1 MDVLMP
7 QMGETVAEGTL
18 TAWHKKV
25 GDTVS
30 ASDILFEIGTDKV
43 EMEVPAQIDGVLKE
57 ILVQAGDTVDVGT
70 KLAVIEGSGEETN
83 DAPAPA
89 APQPET
95 PKAATPAPA
104 QSPVAPL
111 VDRPK
116 RDRSMKLSP
125 VVRKLLT
132 ENNLSHTDIVGTGRD
147 GRIKRGDV
155 LAYLKGP
162 ASVPSTPAPAEAP
175 GAISG
180 EGITVVPFS
189 YRRKMTAEHMVRSK
203 ATSPHVLQAVE
214 VDFSAVN
221 KARQTIGPEWKR
233 REGYSLTYLPFIA
246 KAVCSAIK
254 DFPRINGHIEKDHL
268 VVFDRVNLAMAIDLN
283 FEGLVAPVIRDAD
296 LKAVTEIARATH
308 ELARRARADE
318 LTPDEFANGTY
329 TISNNGS
336 FGTLITAPIINQPQ
350 VAILS
355 TDGITKRPIV
365 IEHDGEDVIAIRPI
379 GILAQSF
386 DHRAIDGSYSG
397 AFKRCVKE
405 ILEGKN
411 WVESIS

>member
-1 MDVLMP
+1 MDVIMP

-18 TAWHKKV
+18 TVWHKKV

-30 ASDILFEIGTDKV
+30 SSDILFEIGTDKV
-43 EMEVPAQIDGVLKE
+43 EMEVPALADGVLTE
-57 ILVQAGDTVDVGT
+57 ILVEAGETVVVGT
-70 KLAVIEGSGEETN
+70 KLAVIEGEGETAAPAAAASAEVPKAAPVS
-83 DAPAPA
+83 APAP
-89 APQPET
+89 T
-95 PKAATPAPA
+95 
-104 QSPVAPL
+104 
-111 VDRPK
+111 VDLPK

-125 VVRKLLT
+125 VVRKLLA
-132 ENNLSHTDIVGTGRD
+132 ENNLNHTDITGTGRD

-155 LAYLKGP
+155 LAYLKSGS
-162 ASVPSTPAPAEAP
+162 AIAPSTPVPAEAP

-214 VDFSAVN
+214 VDFSGVN
-221 KARQTIGPEWKR
+221 KARQAIGADWKR
-233 REGYSLTYLPFIA
+233 REGYSLTFLPFIA

-254 DFPRINGHIEKDHL
+254 DFPHINGHIEKDHL
-268 VVFDRVNLAMAIDLN
+268 VVFDRVNLAMAVDLN

-296 LKAVTEIARATH
+296 MKAVTEIARATN

-318 LTPDEFANGTY
+318 LTPDDMANATY
-329 TISNNGS
+329 TITNNGS

-355 TDGITKRPIV
+355 TDGISKRPLV
-365 IEHDGEDVIAIRPI
+365 VEQDGEDMIAIRPV

-397 AFKRCVKE
+397 AFMRRVKE

-411 WVESIS
+411 WVESVS

>member
-1 MDVLMP
+1 MDVIMP

-18 TAWHKKV
+18 TVWHKKV

-30 ASDILFEIGTDKV
+30 SSDILFEIGTDKV
-43 EMEVPAQIDGVLKE
+43 EMEVPAMADGVLAE
-57 ILVQAGDTVDVGT
+57 ILVAEGDTVAVGT
-70 KLAVIEGSGEETN
+70 KLAVIEGTGEAAALSP
-83 DAPAPA
+83 DAFEPEAPKA
-89 APQPET
+89 DP
-95 PKAATPAPA
+95 AATPV
-104 QSPVAPL
+104 PVAE
-111 VDRPK
+111 RPE

-125 VVRKLLT
+125 VVRKLLA
-132 ENNLSHTDIVGTGRD
+132 ENNLSHTDVTGTGRD

-155 LAYLKGP
+155 LDYMKGG
-162 ASVPSTPAPAEAP
+162 AATVPTAPVPAEAP
-175 GAISG
+175 GAVSA

-214 VDFSAVN
+214 VDFSGVN
-221 KARQTIGPEWKR
+221 KARQAIGADWKR
-233 REGYSLTYLPFIA
+233 QEGYSLTFLSFIA
-246 KAVCSAIK
+246 KAVCTAIK
-254 DFPRINGHIEKDHL
+254 DFPHINGHIEKDHL
-268 VVFDRVNLAMAIDLN
+268 VVFDQVNLAIAVDLN

-296 LKAVTEIARATH
+296 LKTVTEIARATN
-308 ELARRARADE
+308 ELARRARAGE
-318 LTPDEFANGTY
+318 LTPDDMANATY

-355 TDGITKRPIV
+355 TDSITKRPMV
-365 IEHDGEDVIAIRPI
+365 IEQDGEDLIVIRPV

-397 AFKRCVKE
+397 AFMRRVKE

-411 WVESIS
+411 WVESVS

>member
-1 MDVLMP
+1 MDVIMP

-18 TAWHKKV
+18 TVWHKKV

-30 ASDILFEIGTDKV
+30 SSDILFEIGTDKV
-43 EMEVPAQIDGVLKE
+43 EMEVPAMADGVLTE
-57 ILVQAGDTVDVGT
+57 ILVAEGDTVAVGT
-70 KLAVIEGSGEETN
+70 KLAVIEGTGEAAALSP
-83 DAPAPA
+83 DAFEPEAPKA
-89 APQPET
+89 DP
-95 PKAATPAPA
+95 AATPV
-104 QSPVAPL
+104 PVAE
-111 VDRPK
+111 RPE

-125 VVRKLLT
+125 VVRKLLA
-132 ENNLSHTDIVGTGRD
+132 ENNLSHTDVTGTGRD

-155 LAYLKGP
+155 LDYMKGG
-162 ASVPSTPAPAEAP
+162 AATVPTAPVPAEAP
-175 GAISG
+175 GAVSA

-214 VDFSAVN
+214 VDFSGVN
-221 KARQTIGPEWKR
+221 KARQAIGADWKR
-233 REGYSLTYLPFIA
+233 QEGYSLTFLSFIA
-246 KAVCSAIK
+246 KAVCTAIK
-254 DFPRINGHIEKDHL
+254 DFPHINGHIEKDHL
-268 VVFDRVNLAMAIDLN
+268 VVFDQVNLAIAVDLN

-296 LKAVTEIARATH
+296 LKTVTEIARATN
-308 ELARRARADE
+308 ELARRARAGE
-318 LTPDEFANGTY
+318 LTPDDMANATY

-355 TDGITKRPIV
+355 TDSITKRPMV
-365 IEHDGEDVIAIRPI
+365 IEQDGEDLIAIRPV
-379 GILAQSF
+379 GILSQSF

-397 AFKRCVKE
+397 AFMRRVKE

-411 WVESIS
+411 WVESVS

>member
-1 MDVLMP
+1 MDVIMP

-18 TAWHKKV
+18 TVWHKKV

-30 ASDILFEIGTDKV
+30 SSDILFEIGTDKV
-43 EMEVPAQIDGVLKE
+43 EMEVPAMADGVLAE
-57 ILVQAGDTVDVGT
+57 ILVAEGDTVAVGT
-70 KLAVIEGSGEETN
+70 KLAVIEGTGEAAALSP
-83 DAPAPA
+83 DAFEPEAPKTD
-89 APQPET
+89 P
-95 PKAATPAPA
+95 AATPVR
-104 QSPVAPL
+104 VAE
-111 VDRPK
+111 RPE

-125 VVRKLLT
+125 VVRKLLA
-132 ENNLSHTDIVGTGRD
+132 ENNLSHTDVTGTGRD

-155 LAYLKGP
+155 LDYMKGG
-162 ASVPSTPAPAEAP
+162 AATVPTAPVPAEAP
-175 GAISG
+175 GAVSA

-189 YRRKMTAEHMVRSK
+189 YRRKMTAEHMVHSK

-214 VDFSAVN
+214 VDFSGVN
-221 KARQTIGPEWKR
+221 KARQAIGADWKR
-233 REGYSLTYLPFIA
+233 QEGYSLTFLSFIA
-246 KAVCSAIK
+246 KAVCTAIK
-254 DFPRINGHIEKDHL
+254 DFPHINGHIEKDHL
-268 VVFDRVNLAMAIDLN
+268 VVFDQVNLAIAVDLN

-296 LKAVTEIARATH
+296 LKTVTEIARATN
-308 ELARRARADE
+308 ELARRARAGE
-318 LTPDEFANGTY
+318 LTPDDMANATY

-355 TDGITKRPIV
+355 TDSITKRPMV
-365 IEHDGEDVIAIRPI
+365 IEQDGEDLIVIRPV

-397 AFKRCVKE
+397 AFMRRVKE

-411 WVESIS
+411 WVESVS

>member
-1 MDVLMP
+1 MDVIMP

-18 TAWHKKV
+18 TVWHKKV

-30 ASDILFEIGTDKV
+30 SSDILFEIGTDKV
-43 EMEVPAQIDGVLKE
+43 EMEVPAMADGVLTE
-57 ILVQAGDTVDVGT
+57 ILVAEGDTVAVGT
-70 KLAVIEGSGEETN
+70 KLAVIEGTGEAAALSP
-83 DAPAPA
+83 DAFEPEAPKTD
-89 APQPET
+89 P
-95 PKAATPAPA
+95 AATPV
-104 QSPVAPL
+104 PVAE
-111 VDRPK
+111 RPE

-125 VVRKLLT
+125 VVRKLLA
-132 ENNLSHTDIVGTGRD
+132 ENNLSHTDVTGTGRD

-155 LAYLKGP
+155 LDYMKGG
-162 ASVPSTPAPAEAP
+162 AATVPTAPVPAEAP
-175 GAISG
+175 GAVSA

-214 VDFSAVN
+214 VDFSGVN
-221 KARQTIGPEWKR
+221 KARQAIGADWKR
-233 REGYSLTYLPFIA
+233 QEGYSLTFLSFIA
-246 KAVCSAIK
+246 KAVCTAIK
-254 DFPRINGHIEKDHL
+254 DFPHINGHIEKDHL
-268 VVFDRVNLAMAIDLN
+268 VVFDQVNLAIAVDLN

-296 LKAVTEIARATH
+296 LKTVTEIARATN
-308 ELARRARADE
+308 ELARRARAGE
-318 LTPDEFANGTY
+318 LTPDDMANATY

-355 TDGITKRPIV
+355 TDSITKRPMV
-365 IEHDGEDVIAIRPI
+365 IEQDGEDLIAIRPV
-379 GILAQSF
+379 GILSQSF

-397 AFKRCVKE
+397 AFMRRVKE

-411 WVESIS
+411 WVESVS

>member
-1 MDVLMP
+1 MDVIMP

-18 TAWHKKV
+18 TVWHKKV

-30 ASDILFEIGTDKV
+30 SSDILFQIGTDKV
-43 EMEVPAQIDGVLKE
+43 EMEVPALADGVITE
-57 ILVQAGDTVDVGT
+57 ILVEAGETVLVGT
-70 KLAVIEGSGEETN
+70 KLAVIEGEGETA
-83 DAPAPA
+83 APAPA
-89 APQPET
+89 KTEA
-95 PKAATPAPA
+95 PKAVPVSAPAPT
-104 QSPVAPL
+104 

-116 RDRSMKLSP
+116 LDRSMKLSP
-125 VVRKLLT
+125 VVRKLLA
-132 ENNLSHTDIVGTGRD
+132 ENNLSHTDITGTGRD

-155 LAYLKGP
+155 LEYLKGG
-162 ASVPSTPAPAEAP
+162 AATAPSAPIPAEAP

-214 VDFSAVN
+214 VDFSSVS
-221 KARQTIGPEWKR
+221 KARQAIGADWKR

-254 DFPRINGHIEKDHL
+254 DFPHINGHIEKDHL

-296 LKAVTEIARATH
+296 MKAVTEIARATN

-318 LTPDEFANGTY
+318 LTPDEFTNATY

-355 TDGITKRPIV
+355 TDGISKRPLV
-365 IEHDGEDVIAIRPI
+365 IEQDGEDMIAIRPV

-397 AFKRCVKE
+397 AFMRRVKE

-411 WVESIS
+411 WVEAVS

>member
-1 MDVLMP
+1 MDVIMP

-18 TAWHKKV
+18 TVWHKKV

-30 ASDILFEIGTDKV
+30 SSDILFEIGTDKV
-43 EMEVPAQIDGVLKE
+43 EMEVPAMADGVLTE
-57 ILVQAGDTVDVGT
+57 ILVAEGDTVAVGT
-70 KLAVIEGSGEETN
+70 KLAVIEGTGEAAALAP
-83 DAPAPA
+83 DAFEPEAPKA
-89 APQPET
+89 DP
-95 PKAATPAPA
+95 AATPV
-104 QSPVAPL
+104 PVAE
-111 VDRPK
+111 RPE

-125 VVRKLLT
+125 VVRKLLA
-132 ENNLSHTDIVGTGRD
+132 ENNLSYTDVTGTGRD

-155 LAYLKGP
+155 LDYMKGG
-162 ASVPSTPAPAEAP
+162 AATVPTAPVPAEAP
-175 GAISG
+175 GAVSA

-214 VDFSAVN
+214 VDFSGVN
-221 KARQTIGPEWKR
+221 KARQAIGADWKR
-233 REGYSLTYLPFIA
+233 REGYSLTFLPFIA
-246 KAVCSAIK
+246 KAVCTAIK
-254 DFPRINGHIEKDHL
+254 NFPYINGHIEKDYL
-268 VVFDRVNLAMAIDLN
+268 EVFDRVNLAMAVDLN

-296 LKAVTEIARATH
+296 LKTVTEIARATN
-308 ELARRARADE
+308 ELARRARAGE
-318 LTPDEFANGTY
+318 LTPDDMANATY

-355 TDGITKRPIV
+355 TDSITKRPMV
-365 IEHDGEDVIAIRPI
+365 IEQDGEDLIAIRPV

-397 AFKRCVKE
+397 AFMRRVKE

-411 WVESIS
+411 WVESVS

>member
-1 MDVLMP
+1 MDVIMP

-18 TAWHKKV
+18 TVWHKKV

-30 ASDILFEIGTDKV
+30 SSDILFEIGTDKV
-43 EMEVPAQIDGVLKE
+43 EMEVPAMADGVLTE
-57 ILVQAGDTVDVGT
+57 ILVAEGDTVAVGT
-70 KLAVIEGSGEETN
+70 KLAVIEGTGEAAALSP
-83 DAPAPA
+83 DAFEPEAPKA
-89 APQPET
+89 DP
-95 PKAATPAPA
+95 AATPV
-104 QSPVAPL
+104 PVAE
-111 VDRPK
+111 RPE

-125 VVRKLLT
+125 VVRKLLA
-132 ENNLSHTDIVGTGRD
+132 ENNLSHTDVTGTGRD

-155 LAYLKGP
+155 LDYMKGG
-162 ASVPSTPAPAEAP
+162 AATVPTAPVPAEAP
-175 GAISG
+175 GAVSA

-214 VDFSAVN
+214 VDFSGVN
-221 KARQTIGPEWKR
+221 KARQAIGADWKR
-233 REGYSLTYLPFIA
+233 QEGYSLTFLSFIA
-246 KAVCSAIK
+246 KAVCTAIK
-254 DFPRINGHIEKDHL
+254 DFPHINGHIEKDHL
-268 VVFDRVNLAMAIDLN
+268 VVFDQVNLAIAVDLN

-296 LKAVTEIARATH
+296 LKTVTEIARATN
-308 ELARRARADE
+308 ELARRARAGE
-318 LTPDEFANGTY
+318 LTPDDMANATY

-355 TDGITKRPIV
+355 TDSITKRPMV
-365 IEHDGEDVIAIRPI
+365 IEQDGEDLIVIRPV

-397 AFKRCVKE
+397 AFMRRVKE

-411 WVESIS
+411 WVESVS

>member
-1 MDVLMP
+1 MDVIMP

-18 TAWHKKV
+18 TVWHKKV

-30 ASDILFEIGTDKV
+30 SSDILFEIGTDKV
-43 EMEVPAQIDGVLKE
+43 EMEVPAMADGVLTE
-57 ILVQAGDTVDVGT
+57 ILVAEGDTVAVGT
-70 KLAVIEGSGEETN
+70 KLAVIEGTGEAAALSP
-83 DAPAPA
+83 DAFEPEAPKA
-89 APQPET
+89 DP
-95 PKAATPAPA
+95 AATPV
-104 QSPVAPL
+104 PVAE
-111 VDRPK
+111 RPE

-125 VVRKLLT
+125 VVRKLLA
-132 ENNLSHTDIVGTGRD
+132 ENNLSHTDVTGTGRD

-155 LAYLKGP
+155 LDYMKGG
-162 ASVPSTPAPAEAP
+162 AATVPTAPVPAEAP
-175 GAISG
+175 GAVSA

-214 VDFSAVN
+214 VDFSGVN
-221 KARQTIGPEWKR
+221 KARQAIGADWKR
-233 REGYSLTYLPFIA
+233 QEGYSLTFLSFIA
-246 KAVCSAIK
+246 KAVCTAIK
-254 DFPRINGHIEKDHL
+254 DFPHINGHIEKDHL
-268 VVFDRVNLAMAIDLN
+268 VVFDRVNLAIAVDLN

-296 LKAVTEIARATH
+296 LKTVTEIARATN
-308 ELARRARADE
+308 ELARRARAGE
-318 LTPDEFANGTY
+318 LTPDDMANATY

-355 TDGITKRPIV
+355 TDSITKRPMV
-365 IEHDGEDVIAIRPI
+365 IEQDGEDLIVIRPV

-397 AFKRCVKE
+397 AFMRRVKE

-411 WVESIS
+411 WVESVS

>member
-1 MDVLMP
+1 MDVIMP

-18 TAWHKKV
+18 TVWHKKV

-30 ASDILFEIGTDKV
+30 SSDILFEIGTDKV
-43 EMEVPAQIDGVLKE
+43 EMEVPAMADGVLAE
-57 ILVQAGDTVDVGT
+57 ILVAEGDTVAVGT
-70 KLAVIEGSGEETN
+70 KLAVIEGTGEAAALSP
-83 DAPAPA
+83 DAFEPEAPKA
-89 APQPET
+89 DP
-95 PKAATPAPA
+95 AATPV
-104 QSPVAPL
+104 PVAE
-111 VDRPK
+111 RPE

-125 VVRKLLT
+125 VVRKLLA
-132 ENNLSHTDIVGTGRD
+132 ENNLSHTDVTGTGRD

-155 LAYLKGP
+155 LDYMKGG
-162 ASVPSTPAPAEAP
+162 AATVPTAPVPAEAP
-175 GAISG
+175 GAVSA

-214 VDFSAVN
+214 VDFSGVN
-221 KARQTIGPEWKR
+221 KARQAIGADWKR
-233 REGYSLTYLPFIA
+233 QEGYSLTFLSFIA
-246 KAVCSAIK
+246 KAVCTAIK
-254 DFPRINGHIEKDHL
+254 DFPHINGHIEKDHL
-268 VVFDRVNLAMAIDLN
+268 VVFDRVNLAIAVDLN

-296 LKAVTEIARATH
+296 LKTVTEIARATN
-308 ELARRARADE
+308 ELARRARAGE
-318 LTPDEFANGTY
+318 LTPDDMANATY

-355 TDGITKRPIV
+355 TDSITKRPMV
-365 IEHDGEDVIAIRPI
+365 IEQDGEDLIAIRPV
-379 GILAQSF
+379 GILSQSF

-397 AFKRCVKE
+397 AFMRRVKE

-411 WVESIS
+411 WVESVS

>member
-1 MDVLMP
+1 MDVIMP

-18 TAWHKKV
+18 TVWHKKV

-30 ASDILFEIGTDKV
+30 SSDILFEIGTDKV
-43 EMEVPAQIDGVLKE
+43 EMEVPAMADGVLTE
-57 ILVQAGDTVDVGT
+57 ILVAEGDTVAVGT
-70 KLAVIEGSGEETN
+70 KLAVIEGTGEAAALSP
-83 DAPAPA
+83 DAFEPEAPKA
-89 APQPET
+89 DP
-95 PKAATPAPA
+95 AATPV
-104 QSPVAPL
+104 PVAE
-111 VDRPK
+111 RPE

-125 VVRKLLT
+125 VVRKLLA
-132 ENNLSHTDIVGTGRD
+132 ENNLSHTDVTGTGRD

-155 LAYLKGP
+155 LDYMKGG
-162 ASVPSTPAPAEAP
+162 AATVPTAPVPAEAP
-175 GAISG
+175 GAVSA

-214 VDFSAVN
+214 VDFSGVN
-221 KARQTIGPEWKR
+221 KVRQAIGADWKR
-233 REGYSLTYLPFIA
+233 REGYSLTFLPFIA
-246 KAVCSAIK
+246 KAVCTAIK
-254 DFPRINGHIEKDHL
+254 DFPHINGHIEKDHL
-268 VVFDRVNLAMAIDLN
+268 VVFDRVNLAIAVDLN

-296 LKAVTEIARATH
+296 LKTVTEIARATN
-308 ELARRARADE
+308 ELARRARAGE
-318 LTPDEFANGTY
+318 LTPDDMANATY

-355 TDGITKRPIV
+355 TDSITKRPMV
-365 IEHDGEDVIAIRPI
+365 IEQDGEDLIAIRPV
-379 GILAQSF
+379 GILSQSF

-397 AFKRCVKE
+397 AFMRRVKE

-411 WVESIS
+411 WVESVS

>member
-1 MDVLMP
+1 MDVIMP

-18 TAWHKKV
+18 TVWHKKV

-30 ASDILFEIGTDKV
+30 SSDILFEIGTDKV
-43 EMEVPAQIDGVLKE
+43 EMEVPAMADGVLTE
-57 ILVQAGDTVDVGT
+57 ILVAEGDTVAVGT
-70 KLAVIEGSGEETN
+70 KLAVIEGTGEAA
-83 DAPAPA
+83 APAPDA
-89 APQPET
+89 FEPEAPKADP
-95 PKAATPAPA
+95 AATPV
-104 QSPVAPL
+104 PVAE
-111 VDRPK
+111 RPE

-125 VVRKLLT
+125 VVRKLLA
-132 ENNLSHTDIVGTGRD
+132 ENNLSHTDVTGTGRD

-155 LAYLKGP
+155 LDYMKGGAATVPTAPVP
-162 ASVPSTPAPAEAP
+162 A
-175 GAISG
+175 

-214 VDFSAVN
+214 VDFSGVN
-221 KARQTIGPEWKR
+221 KARQAIGADWKR
-233 REGYSLTYLPFIA
+233 QEGYSLTFLSFIA
-246 KAVCSAIK
+246 KAVCTAIK
-254 DFPRINGHIEKDHL
+254 DFPHINGHIEKDHL
-268 VVFDRVNLAMAIDLN
+268 VVFDRVNLAIAVDLN

-296 LKAVTEIARATH
+296 LKTVTEIARATN
-308 ELARRARADE
+308 ELARRARAGE
-318 LTPDEFANGTY
+318 LTPDDMANATY

-355 TDGITKRPIV
+355 TDSITKRPMV
-365 IEHDGEDVIAIRPI
+365 IEQDGEDLIAIRPV

-397 AFKRCVKE
+397 AFMRRVKE

-411 WVESIS
+411 WVESVS

>member
-1 MDVLMP
+1 MDVIMP

-18 TAWHKKV
+18 TVWHKKV

-30 ASDILFEIGTDKV
+30 SSDILFEIGTDKV
-43 EMEVPAQIDGVLKE
+43 EMEVPAMADGVLTE
-57 ILVQAGDTVDVGT
+57 ILVAEGDTVAVGT
-70 KLAVIEGSGEETN
+70 KLAVIEGTGEAAALSP
-83 DAPAPA
+83 DAFEPEAPKA
-89 APQPET
+89 DP
-95 PKAATPAPA
+95 AATPV
-104 QSPVAPL
+104 PVAE
-111 VDRPK
+111 RPE

-125 VVRKLLT
+125 VVRKLLA
-132 ENNLSHTDIVGTGRD
+132 ENNLSHTDVTGTGRD

-155 LAYLKGP
+155 LDYMKGG
-162 ASVPSTPAPAEAP
+162 AATVPTAPVPAEAP
-175 GAISG
+175 GAVSA

-214 VDFSAVN
+214 VDFSGVN
-221 KARQTIGPEWKR
+221 KARQAIGADWKR
-233 REGYSLTYLPFIA
+233 QEGYSLTFLSFIA
-246 KAVCSAIK
+246 KAVCTAIK
-254 DFPRINGHIEKDHL
+254 DFPHINGHIEKDHL
-268 VVFDRVNLAMAIDLN
+268 VVFDRVNLAIAVDLN
-283 FEGLVAPVIRDAD
+283 FEGLVAPVIWDAD
-296 LKAVTEIARATH
+296 LKTVTEIARATN
-308 ELARRARADE
+308 ELARRARAGE
-318 LTPDEFANGTY
+318 LTPDDMANATY

-355 TDGITKRPIV
+355 TDSITKRPMV
-365 IEHDGEDVIAIRPI
+365 IEQDGEDLIVIRPV

-397 AFKRCVKE
+397 AFMRRVKE

-411 WVESIS
+411 WVESVS

>member
-1 MDVLMP
+1 MDVIMP

-18 TAWHKKV
+18 TVWHKKV

-30 ASDILFEIGTDKV
+30 SSDILFEIGTDKV
-43 EMEVPAQIDGVLKE
+43 EMEVPAMADGVLTE
-57 ILVQAGDTVDVGT
+57 ILVAEGDTVAVGT
-70 KLAVIEGSGEETN
+70 KLAVIEGTGEAAALSP
-83 DAPAPA
+83 DAFEPEAPKA
-89 APQPET
+89 DP
-95 PKAATPAPA
+95 AATPV
-104 QSPVAPL
+104 PVAE
-111 VDRPK
+111 RPE

-125 VVRKLLT
+125 VVRKLLA
-132 ENNLSHTDIVGTGRD
+132 ENNLSHTDVTGTGRD

-155 LAYLKGP
+155 LDYMKGG
-162 ASVPSTPAPAEAP
+162 AATVPTAPVPAEAP
-175 GAISG
+175 GAVSA

-214 VDFSAVN
+214 VDFSGVN
-221 KARQTIGPEWKR
+221 KARQAIGADWKR
-233 REGYSLTYLPFIA
+233 QEGYSLTFLSFIA
-246 KAVCSAIK
+246 KAVCTAIK
-254 DFPRINGHIEKDHL
+254 DFPHINGHIEKDHL
-268 VVFDRVNLAMAIDLN
+268 VVFDQVNLAMAVDLN

-296 LKAVTEIARATH
+296 LKTVTEIARATN
-308 ELARRARADE
+308 ELARRARAGE
-318 LTPDEFANGTY
+318 LTPDDMANATY

-355 TDGITKRPIV
+355 TDSITKRPMV
-365 IEHDGEDVIAIRPI
+365 IEQDGEDLIVIRPV
-379 GILAQSF
+379 GILSQSF

-397 AFKRCVKE
+397 AFMRRVKE

-411 WVESIS
+411 WVESVS

>member
-1 MDVLMP
+1 MDVIMP

-18 TAWHKKV
+18 TVWHKKV

-30 ASDILFEIGTDKV
+30 SSDILFEIGTDKV
-43 EMEVPAQIDGVLKE
+43 EMEVPAMADGVLTE
-57 ILVQAGDTVDVGT
+57 ILVAEGDTVAVGT
-70 KLAVIEGSGEETN
+70 KLAVIEGTGEAAALSP
-83 DAPAPA
+83 DAFEPEAPKTD
-89 APQPET
+89 P
-95 PKAATPAPA
+95 AATPVR
-104 QSPVAPL
+104 VAE
-111 VDRPK
+111 RPE

-125 VVRKLLT
+125 VVRKLLA
-132 ENNLSHTDIVGTGRD
+132 ENNLSHTDVTGTGRD

-155 LAYLKGP
+155 LDYMKGG
-162 ASVPSTPAPAEAP
+162 AATVPTAPVPAEAP
-175 GAISG
+175 GAVSA

-214 VDFSAVN
+214 VDFSGVN
-221 KARQTIGPEWKR
+221 KARQAIGADWKR
-233 REGYSLTYLPFIA
+233 QEGYSLTFLSFIA
-246 KAVCSAIK
+246 KAVCTAIK
-254 DFPRINGHIEKDHL
+254 DFPHINGHIEKDHL
-268 VVFDRVNLAMAIDLN
+268 VVFDRVNLAIAVDLN

-296 LKAVTEIARATH
+296 LKTVTEIARATN
-308 ELARRARADE
+308 ELARRARAGE
-318 LTPDEFANGTY
+318 LTPDDMANATY

-355 TDGITKRPIV
+355 TDSITKRPMV
-365 IEHDGEDVIAIRPI
+365 IEQDGEDLIAIRPV
-379 GILAQSF
+379 GILSQSF

-397 AFKRCVKE
+397 AFMRRVKE

-411 WVESIS
+411 WVESVS

>member
-1 MDVLMP
+1 MDVIMP

-18 TAWHKKV
+18 TVWHKKV

-30 ASDILFEIGTDKV
+30 SSDILFEIGTDKV
-43 EMEVPAQIDGVLKE
+43 EMEVPAMADGVLTE
-57 ILVQAGDTVDVGT
+57 ILVAEGDTVAVGT
-70 KLAVIEGSGEETN
+70 KLAVIEGTGEAAALSP
-83 DAPAPA
+83 DAFEPEAPKA
-89 APQPET
+89 DP
-95 PKAATPAPA
+95 AATPVR
-104 QSPVAPL
+104 VAE
-111 VDRPK
+111 RPE

-125 VVRKLLT
+125 VVRKLLA
-132 ENNLSHTDIVGTGRD
+132 ENNLSHTDVTGTGRD

-155 LAYLKGP
+155 LDYMKGG
-162 ASVPSTPAPAEAP
+162 AATVPTAPVPAEAP
-175 GAISG
+175 GAVSA

-214 VDFSAVN
+214 VDFSGVN
-221 KARQTIGPEWKR
+221 KARQAIGADWKR
-233 REGYSLTYLPFIA
+233 QEGYSLTFLSFIA
-246 KAVCSAIK
+246 KAVCTAIK
-254 DFPRINGHIEKDHL
+254 DFPHINGHIEKDHL
-268 VVFDRVNLAMAIDLN
+268 VVFDRVNLAIAVDLN

-296 LKAVTEIARATH
+296 LKTVTEIARATN
-308 ELARRARADE
+308 ELARRARAGE
-318 LTPDEFANGTY
+318 LTPDDMANATY

-355 TDGITKRPIV
+355 TDSITKRPMV
-365 IEHDGEDVIAIRPI
+365 IEQDGEDLIAIRPV
-379 GILAQSF
+379 GILSQSF

-397 AFKRCVKE
+397 AFMRRVKE

-411 WVESIS
+411 WVESVS